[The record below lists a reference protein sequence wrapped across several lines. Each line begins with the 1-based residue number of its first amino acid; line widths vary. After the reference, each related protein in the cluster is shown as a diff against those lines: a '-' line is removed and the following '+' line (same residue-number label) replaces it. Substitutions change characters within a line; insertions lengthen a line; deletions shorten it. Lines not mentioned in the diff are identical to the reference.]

1 MNRKFHVG
9 APLNIEGWEIVE
21 TLEQFTLYDEFA
33 DRIDTALELI
43 REGQE
48 LWGSHQK
55 GGEWSAESVRVL
67 TNVRRL
73 STNISQRFERSMD
86 DLPRCISWTIG
97 ESSNS
102 DITDSQFIA
111 ALAIDRACRAIE
123 TLERWLRGFDT
134 DLSSGNLERLHTSIA
149 ETSDDFAAFVE
160 EVRHHQAYLEIE
172 ARETVADLT
181 GKARYYMTLANI
193 YASPLLSSSD
203 KTRISAIA
211 RKAGKS
217 SAAIRRE
224 ATIDRNQSI
233 CAHARRLLYDGRSE
247 REIVGII
254 AGTDSALKALGGT
267 VKLST
272 KQIRNILVTE
282 GVLGSTDSR

>member
-1 MNRKFHVG
+1 MLKEKFYLS
-9 APLNIEGWEIVE
+9 APLDIEGWEVAE
-21 TLEQFTLYDEFA
+21 MFEGFTLYDEFSY
-33 DRIDTALELI
+33 RIDDALELI
-43 REGQE
+43 RQGQE
-48 LWGSHQK
+48 HWGSHQQH
-55 GGEWSAESVRVL
+55 GEWSVESVRVL

-73 STNISQRFERSMD
+73 ASNISQQFERSTD

-102 DITDSQFIA
+102 NITDSQFIA

-134 DLSSGNLERLHTSIA
+134 DLSSGNLELLPALIA
-149 ETSDDFAAFVE
+149 EIPEDFAALVE
-160 EVRHHQAYLEIE
+160 ELRHEQAYLEIE
-172 ARETVADLT
+172 TRENVADLT
-181 GKARYYMTLANI
+181 GTARHYMTLANI
-193 YASPLLSSSD
+193 YASPVLSTAD
-203 KTRISAIA
+203 RARISAIA

-224 ATIDRNQSI
+224 ASIDRNQSI
-233 CAHARRLLYDGRSE
+233 CAHARRLLCDGRSE

-272 KQIRNILVTE
+272 KQIRNILITE
-282 GVLGSTDSR
+282 GVLCSTER